1 MYYKGLDA
9 ILESAIKK
17 QENDASLQKR
27 PNVSRTTQPNV
38 SRTTQP
44 LGPSKKPMSPQTPP
58 PCTNKDPTH
67 AVKESEAKIKE
78 ALAVI
83 VSAAKDRSEALQA
96 NACRNNSYDEKDVIF
111 NNLKCSMDDNSPA
124 AIIGNNIVRASKRNE
139 VDTAMKELEI
149 KKKCDIVYDEK
160 ECVFFFNKH
169 KPVLLQMAMQYFSR
183 ANTAKCSGISV
194 SIKGGANNFTNKVL
208 IKNKTSKKK
217 PGDEETASPS
227 LDSISTATTVFEVK
241 SVPRRAIEK
250 NFAPS
255 SSTSE
260 LKPMDRTDLDVTK
273 AEASHVFSTL
283 RRLDVKR
290 PLYFAGKTFY
300 QRKPTHDDKFRWTEV
315 VGWDETEA
323 SKMAV
328 KAINPTVD
336 DLFVLP
342 SSFKRLTIK
351 LMEKYKHLLI
361 RNTNV
366 RKKRGYYKV
375 GDALLNPKIDSA
387 MENKEILKRFDDCL
401 DALLT
406 LGKNCAFTKSTID
419 QYRGKFRRYLVFCFA
434 VYALNMEKH
443 FNSVTPLPFNFFNLF
458 SYMYCHGRELHAS
471 SFLATLTFIQNHI
484 FNPMST
490 AAPAISAKRL
500 LDIDF
505 AVMKGGKAAGIR
517 DFGSPVKTSL
527 HTRTLVSFL
536 GFAEMAMGVM
546 SGMLGNFCL
555 SETLRI
561 RVANSLERW
570 CDAIIFVYFTFVLF
584 HRFSGVKKV
593 TLEEALRL
601 VLGHTHAHTN
611 KVRATKRIRLT
622 LNNQTKP
629 EKDEVRCFKR
639 DDFTEKDVDTS
650 ALTLSHPHLLGLP
663 YAVQAAL
670 GIPVSKINP
679 LMTANS
685 GGVGGGGDGKKYRLG
700 SLLGAVF
707 EELGGEF
714 PGDGEAAGN
723 LGMFENLVKEIIDD
737 YYGSGSF
744 SDIIIKMKKTMK
756 DKAPYDTTTCLISS
770 LEEERKET
778 TTPERKRNGCK
789 YALSRDVEEY
799 LMASPMKLVFIMA
812 FDSNKNERY
821 LSVGDLAILAIWVKC
836 NVLNVSW
843 NEAAIGRSNYDWL
856 GSKVCKHLLL
866 SDLTNFG
873 IWGDLKI
880 INRLDT
886 HTEIFHRH
894 NERLPSTSDQ
904 KKFVKNT
911 SLDDRKSLAMLH
923 SCVNV
928 RTRTHLGR
936 VTSTSWA
943 VDALRTFTKGDKDT
957 FASLA
962 VSLDLHHL
970 GHTNSA
976 NFVPYFSTNYASNE
990 QEMGLWG
997 YIRRTSEKLAKEELL
1012 KGRLCNLD
1020 KVGIANSNVAAAALA
1035 ISSCVNLGEMQAVL
1049 DDGAKTR
1056 KAAAAI
1062 TTNYTNSNLAREKL
1076 RADGIKRL
1084 LNKQTHNKDNNY
1096 LLLKDLWSYFA
1107 SPSMRKQLLNGK
1119 PVQALC
1125 PRTGFLNAAVPDF
1138 MIDYSFDS
1146 STSCIKLRMKLLSP
1160 ILDAQQSQKRKCSQ
1174 ETTNGNKKRQ
1184 RVMINNEDA
1193 VMSLDTN
1200 ITAYDKFNLAES
1212 EEARQRLVEQDKQC
1226 RIAAGIKKVCERTKT
1241 GATKRNLVKH
1251 KNRKIEETDDEQILE
1266 DINSLAYL

>member
-9 ILESAIKK
+9 ILESAKK
-17 QENDASLQKR
+17 KRENDACLKK
-27 PNVSRTTQPNV
+27 TTTPV
-38 SRTTQP
+38 P
-44 LGPSKKPMSPQTPP
+44 GGLGKMSQTPQP
-58 PCTNKDPTH
+58 PPSCTNKDP
-67 AVKESEAKIKE
+67 VKESETKIKK

-83 VSAAKDRSEALQA
+83 VSAAKDRSEALKA
-96 NACRNNSYDEKDVIF
+96 NTCRNNFYDEKDAIF
-111 NNLKCSMDDNSPA
+111 NNLKCSMDDICPA
-124 AIIGNNIVRASKRNE
+124 AVIGNNVFRASKRNE
-139 VDTAMKELEI
+139 VDTAMEELEI
-149 KKKCDIVYDEK
+149 KKKCDIIYDEK
-160 ECVFFFNKH
+160 ECIKYFNEH
-169 KPVLLQMAMQYFSR
+169 KPVLLQMAMQFFSR
-183 ANTAKCSGISV
+183 ANTAKCSGLDV
-194 SIKGGANNFTNKVL
+194 NIKCGANKFTNKVL
-208 IKNKTSKKK
+208 IKRKSGN
-217 PGDEETASPS
+217 EEKVSSPS
-227 LDSISTATTVFEVK
+227 ITIFEVK

-250 NFAPS
+250 NFAPV

-260 LKPMDRTDLDVTK
+260 LKPTDRIDLDVTK

-300 QRKPTHDDKFRWTEV
+300 QRKPTHDNKFRWTEV

-342 SSFKRLTIK
+342 SSFKRITVK

-366 RKKRGYYKV
+366 KKKRGYYKV
-375 GDALLNPKIDSA
+375 SDALLNPKIDSA
-387 MENKEILKRFDDCL
+387 MENKEILKRFDGCL

-406 LGKNCAFTKSTID
+406 LGKSSAFTKSTVD
-419 QYRGKFRRYLVFCFA
+419 QYRSKFRRYLVFCFA
-434 VYALNMEKH
+434 FYALNMEKH
-443 FNSVTPLPFNFFNLF
+443 SNSVTPLPFNFFNLF

-484 FNPMST
+484 FNPVST

-546 SGMLGNFCL
+546 SGMLGNLRL

-561 RVANSLERW
+561 RVVNSLERW
-570 CDAIIFVYFTFVLF
+570 CDAIIFIFFTFVMF

-593 TLEEALRL
+593 TLESALRL
-601 VLGHTHAHTN
+601 VMGQTHAHTN
-611 KVRATKRIRLT
+611 KVRATKRIRFS
-622 LNNQTKP
+622 LNNQTEP
-629 EKDEVRCFKR
+629 EKNEIKCFKR
-639 DDFTEKDVDTS
+639 EDFREEDVDAS

-685 GGVGGGGDGKKYRLG
+685 GGVGGDGGGKKYRLG
-700 SLLGAVF
+700 SLLGVVS

-714 PGDGEAAGN
+714 PEDGETAGN
-723 LGMFENLVKEIIDD
+723 LGMFENFVDKIIDA
-737 YYGSGSF
+737 YYSSGSF
-744 SDIIIKMKKTMK
+744 SEIIRKMKKAMEERP
-756 DKAPYDTTTCLISS
+756 PYNATTCLISG

-778 TTPERKRNGCK
+778 PTEKKRKIKK

-812 FDSNKNERY
+812 FDSKLKERY
-821 LSVGDLAILAIWVKC
+821 LSVGDLAILAIWVKS
-836 NVLNVSW
+836 NVLNVPW
-843 NEAAIGRSNYDWL
+843 DAAAIGRSNYDWI
-856 GSKVCKHLLL
+856 GSKVCKNLLL

-880 INRLDT
+880 VNRLDT
-886 HTEIFHRH
+886 HTEIFHRD
-894 NERLPSTSDQ
+894 NERLPSANDQ
-904 KKFVKNT
+904 KNFVKNT

-997 YIRRTSEKLAKEELL
+997 YIKRTSEKLAKEELA
-1012 KGRLCNLD
+1012 KGRFCNLD

-1035 ISSCVNLGEMQAVL
+1035 VSSCVDLGEVQAVL

-1056 KAAAAI
+1056 KAALAI
-1062 TTNYTNSNLAREKL
+1062 TTNCTKSSLAREKL

-1107 SPSMRKQLLNGK
+1107 SPSMRQNLLKGK
-1119 PVQALC
+1119 PVQAMC

-1146 STSCIKLRMKLLSP
+1146 STSCIKLRMKLLPP
-1160 ILDAQQSQKRKCSQ
+1160 IQLSQKRKHPE
-1174 ETTNGNKKRQ
+1174 ETVNENKKRQ
-1184 RVMINNEDA
+1184 RMMINNEDA

-1200 ITAYDKFNLAES
+1200 ITAYDKFNLAET
-1212 EEARQRLVEQDKQC
+1212 EEVRQKLVEQDKQC
-1226 RIAAGIKKVCERTKT
+1226 RIAAGIKKVCERIKT

-1251 KNRKIEETDDEQILE
+1251 KKRKIEETEDEQIQQDL
-1266 DINSLAYL
+1266 DSLAYIV

>member
-1 MYYKGLDA
+1 MFYKGLDA
-9 ILESAIKK
+9 ILESALKK
-17 QENDASLQKR
+17 QENGVCPQKQTLA
-27 PNVSRTTQPNV
+27 P
-38 SRTTQP
+38 
-44 LGPSKKPMSPQTPP
+44 KSPQTPRP
-58 PCTNKDPTH
+58 PPTPPTPCINTDPTH
-67 AVKESEAKIKE
+67 AVKESNMKIKK
-78 ALAVI
+78 ALAVL
-83 VSAAKDRSEALQA
+83 VSAAKDRSEALKA
-96 NACRNNSYDEKDVIF
+96 NVYRNNSYDEKDAIF
-111 NNLKCSMDDNSPA
+111 NNLKCSMDDDSPA
-124 AIIGNNIVRASKRNE
+124 AVIGNNIVRASKRNE
-139 VDTAMKELEI
+139 VDTAMEELEI
-149 KKKCDIVYDEK
+149 KKKCDIIYDEK
-160 ECVFFFNKH
+160 ECIKFFNEH

-183 ANTAKCSGISV
+183 ANTAKCSGINV
-194 SIKGGANNFTNKVL
+194 SIKGGANRFTNKVL
-208 IKNKTSKKK
+208 ISSKTSMKKT
-217 PGDEETASPS
+217 GNEETAPPAFESA
-227 LDSISTATTVFEVK
+227 STSTTVFEIK

-255 SSTSE
+255 ASTSE
-260 LKPMDRTDLDVTK
+260 LKPTDRINLDVTK

-300 QRKPTHDDKFRWTEV
+300 QRKPTHDNKFRWTEV

-323 SKMAV
+323 SKMAA

-336 DLFVLP
+336 DLFILP
-342 SSFKRLTIK
+342 SSFKKITVK

-361 RNTNV
+361 RSSNV
-366 RKKRGYYKV
+366 KKKRGYYKV
-375 GDALLNPKIDSA
+375 SDALMNPKIDSA

-406 LGKNCAFTKSTID
+406 LGKNSTFTKSTVG

-434 VYALNMEKH
+434 FYALNTEKH
-443 FNSVTPLPFNFFNLF
+443 PNSVTPLPFNFFNLF

-505 AVMKGGKAAGIR
+505 AVMKGGKAAGVR

-584 HRFSGVKKV
+584 HRFSAVKKV
-593 TLEEALRL
+593 TLESALRL
-601 VLGHTHAHTN
+601 VMGQTHAHTN
-611 KVRATKRIRLT
+611 KVRATKRICLT
-622 LNNQTKP
+622 INNETEP
-629 EKDEVRCFKR
+629 ERDEIKCFKR
-639 DDFTEKDVDTS
+639 EDFTEKDVDTS

-685 GGVGGGGDGKKYRLG
+685 GGVGGCSGGNGGKKYRMG
-700 SLLGAVF
+700 SLLGVVS
-707 EELGGEF
+707 EELGREF
-714 PGDGEAAGN
+714 PEDGEAAGN

-744 SDIIIKMKKTMK
+744 SEIIRKMKKVMK
-756 DKAPYDTTTCLISS
+756 ERAPYNTASCLISS
-770 LEEERKET
+770 LEEEKEIITTAEKNRKT
-778 TTPERKRNGCK
+778 KK

-799 LMASPMKLVFIMA
+799 LMASPMKLVFVMA
-812 FDSNKNERY
+812 YDSELKERY

-836 NVLNVSW
+836 NVLNVPW
-843 NEAAIGRSNYDWL
+843 DAAAIGRSNYDWV
-856 GSKVCKHLLL
+856 GSKVCKNLLL

-880 INRLDT
+880 VNRLDT
-886 HTEIFHRH
+886 HTENFHRD
-894 NERLPSTSDQ
+894 NERLPSANDQ
-904 KKFVKNT
+904 KNFVKNT
-911 SLDDRKSLAMLH
+911 SLDDRKSLAMIH

-936 VTSTSWA
+936 VSSTSWA

-997 YIRRTSEKLAKEELL
+997 YIRRTSEKLAKEELA

-1020 KVGIANSNVAAAALA
+1020 KVGIANSNVAAAAVA
-1035 ISSCVNLGEMQAVL
+1035 VSSYVDLGEVQAVL

-1062 TTNYTNSNLAREKL
+1062 TTNCTKSSLAREKL
-1076 RADGIKRL
+1076 RVDGIKRL
-1084 LNKQTHNKDNNY
+1084 LNKQTHYRDNNY

-1107 SPSMRKQLLNGK
+1107 HPCMRQKLLNGK
-1119 PVQALC
+1119 PVQAMC

-1146 STSCIKLRMKLLSP
+1146 STSCIKLRMKLLPP
-1160 ILDAQQSQKRKCSQ
+1160 ILDAQGSQKRKRHPE
-1174 ETTNGNKKRQ
+1174 ETVNANKKRQ
-1184 RVMINNEDA
+1184 RMMINNEDA

-1200 ITAYDKFNLAES
+1200 ITAYDKFNLAET

-1226 RIAAGIKKVCERTKT
+1226 RIAAGIKKVCERTRT
-1241 GATKRNLVKH
+1241 GAAKRNLIKY
-1251 KNRKIEETDDEQILE
+1251 KKRKIEETEDEQILR
-1266 DINSLAYL
+1266 DLDSLVYLA

>member
-9 ILESAIKK
+9 ILESAKK
-17 QENDASLQKR
+17 KRENDACLKKIT
-27 PNVSRTTQPNV
+27 PVPGGLGKVS
-38 SRTTQP
+38 
-44 LGPSKKPMSPQTPP
+44 QTPRP
-58 PCTNKDPTH
+58 PPSCTNKDP
-67 AVKESEAKIKE
+67 VKESETKIKK

-83 VSAAKDRSEALQA
+83 VSAAKDRSEALKA
-96 NACRNNSYDEKDVIF
+96 NTCRNNFYDEKDAIF
-111 NNLKCSMDDNSPA
+111 NNLKCSMDDICPA
-124 AIIGNNIVRASKRNE
+124 AVIGNNVFRASKRNE
-139 VDTAMKELEI
+139 VDTAMEELEI
-149 KKKCDIVYDEK
+149 KKKCDIIYDEK
-160 ECVFFFNKH
+160 ECIKYFNEH
-169 KPVLLQMAMQYFSR
+169 KPVLLQMAMQFFSR
-183 ANTAKCSGISV
+183 ANTAKCSGLDV
-194 SIKGGANNFTNKVL
+194 SIKCGANKFTNKVL
-208 IKNKTSKKK
+208 IKRKSGN
-217 PGDEETASPS
+217 EEKVSSPS
-227 LDSISTATTVFEVK
+227 ITIFEVK

-250 NFAPS
+250 NFAPV

-260 LKPMDRTDLDVTK
+260 LKPTDRIDLDVTK

-300 QRKPTHDDKFRWTEV
+300 QRKPTHDNKFRWTEV

-342 SSFKRLTIK
+342 SSFKRITVK

-366 RKKRGYYKV
+366 KKKRGYYKV
-375 GDALLNPKIDSA
+375 SDALMNPKIDSA
-387 MENKEILKRFDDCL
+387 MENKEILKRFDGCL

-406 LGKNCAFTKSTID
+406 LGKSSAFTKSTVD
-419 QYRGKFRRYLVFCFA
+419 QYRSKFRRYLVFCFA
-434 VYALNMEKH
+434 FYALNMEKH
-443 FNSVTPLPFNFFNLF
+443 SNSVTPLPFNFFNLF

-546 SGMLGNFCL
+546 SGMLGDFRL

-561 RVANSLERW
+561 RVVNSLERW
-570 CDAIIFVYFTFVLF
+570 CDAIIFIFFTFVMF

-593 TLEEALRL
+593 SLESALRL
-601 VLGHTHAHTN
+601 VMGQTHAHTN
-611 KVRATKRIRLT
+611 KVRATKRIRFS
-622 LNNQTKP
+622 LNNQTEP
-629 EKDEVRCFKR
+629 EKNEIKCFKR
-639 DDFTEKDVDTS
+639 EDFREEDVDAS

-685 GGVGGGGDGKKYRLG
+685 GGVGGDGGGKKYRLG
-700 SLLGAVF
+700 SLLGVVS

-714 PGDGEAAGN
+714 PEDGETAGN
-723 LGMFENLVKEIIDD
+723 LGMFENFVDKIIDD
-737 YYGSGSF
+737 YYTSGSF
-744 SDIIIKMKKTMK
+744 SEIIRKMKKAMEERP
-756 DKAPYDTTTCLISS
+756 PYNATTCLISG

-778 TTPERKRNGCK
+778 PTEKKRKIKK

-812 FDSNKNERY
+812 FDSKLKERY
-821 LSVGDLAILAIWVKC
+821 LSVGDLAILAIWVKS
-836 NVLNVSW
+836 NVLNVPW
-843 NEAAIGRSNYDWL
+843 DAAAIGRSNYDWI
-856 GSKVCKHLLL
+856 GSKVCKNLLL

-880 INRLDT
+880 VNRLDT
-886 HTEIFHRH
+886 HTEIFHRD
-894 NERLPSTSDQ
+894 NERLPSANDQ
-904 KKFVKNT
+904 KNFVKNT

-957 FASLA
+957 FAALA

-976 NFVPYFSTNYASNE
+976 NFVPYFSTNYVSNE

-997 YIRRTSEKLAKEELL
+997 YIRRTSEKLAKEELA
-1012 KGRLCNLD
+1012 KGRFCNLD

-1035 ISSCVNLGEMQAVL
+1035 VSSCVDLGEVQAVL

-1056 KAAAAI
+1056 KAALAI
-1062 TTNYTNSNLAREKL
+1062 TTNCTKSSLAREKL

-1107 SPSMRKQLLNGK
+1107 SPSMRQNLLKGK
-1119 PVQALC
+1119 PVQAMC

-1146 STSCIKLRMKLLSP
+1146 STSCIKLRMKLLPP
-1160 ILDAQQSQKRKCSQ
+1160 IQLSQKRKCPE
-1174 ETTNGNKKRQ
+1174 ETVNENKKQQ
-1184 RVMINNEDA
+1184 RMMINNEDA

-1200 ITAYDKFNLAES
+1200 ITAYDKFNLAET
-1212 EEARQRLVEQDKQC
+1212 EEVRQKLVEQDKQC
-1226 RIAAGIKKVCERTKT
+1226 RIAAGIKKVCERIKT

-1251 KNRKIEETDDEQILE
+1251 KKRKIEETVDEQIQQDL
-1266 DINSLAYL
+1266 DSLAYIA